1 MSEREQADERRLG
14 GIMSIPPSHLAQEAV
29 AALVDGELSGG
40 AAARAARHLSGC
52 VQCRMAVEAQREA
65 KAALQHDGGLAV
77 PCDLLSRLKAIP
89 FTADVPGAGGLGGLS
104 AGADGLTTSGI
115 GGSWAIP
122 LTPTS
127 PAPSPA
133 PTRDGGSRWLRR
145 GMTGA
150 LAGIGLGVAV
160 LAVGLP
166 AADVPS
172 DTPTPG
178 APVAGAVTRTVP
190 TERTDV
196 VPPVVR
202 TLTVG
207 STSSLPPGGTP

>member
-1 MSEREQADERRLG
+1 MSEREQADPRRLG
-14 GIMSIPPSHLAQEAV
+14 GIVSIPPSHLAQEAV

-52 VQCRMAVEAQREA
+52 VQCRMAVAAQREA
-65 KAALQHDGGLAV
+65 KDALQHDGGVDV
-77 PCDLLSRLKAIP
+77 PFDLLSRLKAIP
-89 FTADVPGAGGLGGLS
+89 FTADVPGTGGLGGLS

-115 GGSWAIP
+115 GGSWSIP
-122 LTPTS
+122 LTP
-127 PAPSPA
+127 PAPA
-133 PTRDGGSRWLRR
+133 PVRPDHSSRWLRR

-160 LAVGLP
+160 LAVALP
-166 AADVPS
+166 GADA
-172 DTPTPG
+172 PTDQTRPG
-178 APVAGAVTRTVP
+178 APVAGAVDRP
-190 TERTDV
+190 APSERTDI

-207 STSSLPPGGTP
+207 STSTLPPGGTP

>member
-1 MSEREQADERRLG
+1 MSEREHPDERRLG
-14 GIMSIPPSHLAQEAV
+14 GMVSIPPSHLAQEAI

-52 VQCRMAVEAQREA
+52 AQCRMAVEAQREA
-65 KAALQHDGGLAV
+65 KDALQHDGGPDV

-104 AGADGLTTSGI
+104 AGADGLTTSGL

-122 LTPTS
+122 LTPPE
-127 PAPSPA
+127 PAPPR
-133 PTRDGGSRWLRR
+133 TDGHRWLRR

-160 LAVGLP
+160 LAVALP
-166 AADVPS
+166 AADGPAGQ
-172 DTPTPG
+172 PRPG
-178 APVAGAVTRTVP
+178 APVAGAVDRTAP

-202 TLTVG
+202 TMTVG
-207 STSSLPPGGTP
+207 STSTLSPGGTP